1 MKGTKKYLLG
11 AVFVT
16 VIMTV
21 VCTVVCSVSLAGIR
35 EESFRSQLGLVAA
48 VREKYPELSDKE
60 IIDSISSPTD
70 TAKAEKMLRSYS
82 ITESDWFAV
91 PNEGNAAA
99 LIINTAALC
108 LLTGGIVFV
117 ILLFYDRRQKKL
129 TAELTDYLSRLNSGK
144 YDMDISSNGEDSFS
158 RLKNEIYRTTVRLR
172 EQSERSRQDKI
183 NLKNSISDISHQIKT
198 PLTSISVMLDRI
210 SEDRNLSGD
219 MRRALLTD
227 VKHSSNY
234 IISLVQSL
242 LTLSRLDAD
251 SITMKQEDV
260 SVGELLNLCI
270 ERTEIL
276 AELGNV
282 MVRADDCGDIT
293 MKCDKKWMSEAITN
307 ILKNCIEHTPPDG
320 LVTVSA
326 SQNKLF
332 TDINIRD
339 SGSGIPSDEL
349 PHIFQR
355 FYKGSGSDE
364 NSIGI
369 GLSLAKSII
378 EKNNGYISV
387 KSVVNEGS
395 SFVIRIFHHMQR
407 AH

>member
-1 MKGTKKYLLG
+1 MKGTKKYLFG
-11 AVFVT
+11 ALLVI

-21 VCTVVCSVSLAGIR
+21 ICGVVCSVSLARMR
-35 EESFRSQLGLVAA
+35 EESFRSQIGLVAA
-48 VREKYPELSDKE
+48 VREKYPDLSDKE

-70 TAKAEKMLRSYS
+70 TAETERMLRSYS
-82 ITESDWFAV
+82 ITKSDWLAL
-91 PNEGNAAA
+91 PNEENTAE
-99 LIINTAALC
+99 LIISGAVLC

-210 SEDRNLSGD
+210 SNDRD
-219 MRRALLTD
+219 MSNDIKRKLLTD

-251 SITMKQEDV
+251 SITMKHEDV
-260 SVGELLNLCI
+260 SVGELLGMCR

-276 AELGNV
+276 AELGEV
-282 MVRADDCGDIT
+282 TVKVQDCGNISL
-293 MKCDKKWMSEAITN
+293 KCDKKWMSEAITN
-307 ILKNCIEHTPPDG
+307 ILKNCIEHTPSG
-320 LVTVSA
+320 GYVTMSA

-332 TDINIRD
+332 TEITVRD
-339 SGSGIPSDEL
+339 TGNGIPKNEL
-349 PHIFQR
+349 PHIFER
-355 FYKGSGSDE
+355 FYKGSSSDE

-369 GLSLAKSII
+369 GLSLAKTII

-387 KSVVNEGS
+387 KSNVNEGS
-395 SFVIRIFHHMQR
+395 CFSLKIFHTV
-407 AH
+407 

>member
-11 AVFVT
+11 ALLVI

-21 VCTVVCSVSLAGIR
+21 ICGVVCSVSLAKIR
-35 EESFRSQLGLVAA
+35 EESFRSQIGLVAA
-48 VREKYPELSDKE
+48 VREKYPDLSDKE

-70 TAKAEKMLRSYS
+70 TAETERMLRSYS
-82 ITESDWFAV
+82 ITKSDWLAL
-91 PNEGNAAA
+91 PNEENTAE
-99 LIINTAALC
+99 LIISGAVLC

-210 SEDRNLSGD
+210 SNDRD
-219 MRRALLTD
+219 MSNDIKRKLLTD

-251 SITMKQEDV
+251 SITMKHEDV
-260 SVGELLNLCI
+260 SVGELLGMCR

-276 AELGNV
+276 AELGEV
-282 MVRADDCGDIT
+282 TVKVQDCGNISL
-293 MKCDKKWMSEAITN
+293 KCDKKWMSEAITN
-307 ILKNCIEHTPPDG
+307 ILKNCIEHTPSG
-320 LVTVSA
+320 GYVTMSS

-332 TDINIRD
+332 TEITVRD
-339 SGSGIPSDEL
+339 TGNGIPKNEL
-349 PHIFQR
+349 PHIFER
-355 FYKGSGSDE
+355 FYKGSCSDE

-369 GLSLAKSII
+369 GLSLAKTII

-387 KSVVNEGS
+387 KSNVNEGS
-395 SFVIRIFHHMQR
+395 CFSLKIFHTV
-407 AH
+407 

>member
-1 MKGTKKYLLG
+1 MKGTKKYLFG
-11 AVFVT
+11 ALIVM

-21 VCTVVCSVSLAGIR
+21 LCAVVCSVGLVKIR
-35 EESFRSQLGLVAA
+35 EESYRSQLGLVAA
-48 VREKYPELSDKE
+48 VREKYPDLSDKE

-70 TAKAEKMLRSYS
+70 TDKTEKMLRSYS
-82 ITESDWFAV
+82 ITESDWLAL

-99 LIINTAALC
+99 LVIGGTIIC
-108 LLTGGIVFV
+108 LLTGAALLL
-117 ILLFYDRRQKKL
+117 ILMLYDRRQKKL
-129 TAELTDYLSRLNSGK
+129 TEELTLYLSRLNHGE
-144 YDMDISSNGEDSFS
+144 YDLDISSNGEDAFS

-172 EQSERSRQDKI
+172 EQSESSRQDKI

-210 SEDRNLSGD
+210 SEDRD
-219 MRRALLTD
+219 MPEDIKRKLMTD
-227 VKHSSNY
+227 VRHSSNY

-251 SITMKQEDV
+251 AITMKQEEV
-260 SVGELLNLCI
+260 SVGELLGICR

-276 AELGNV
+276 AELGEV
-282 MVRADDCGDIT
+282 KVRVLRCGNFSLT
-293 MKCDKKWMSEAITN
+293 CDKKWMSEAITN
-307 ILKNCIEHTPPDG
+307 ILKNCIEHTQPG
-320 LVTVSA
+320 GCVTMSA

-332 TDINIRD
+332 TEITVKDN
-339 SGSGIPSDEL
+339 GSGIPADEL
-349 PHIFQR
+349 PHIFER

-369 GLSLAKSII
+369 GLSLAKTII

-387 KSVVNEGS
+387 KSKVAEGS
-395 SFVIRIFHHMQR
+395 CFTIKIFR
-407 AH
+407 AV

>member
-1 MKGTKKYLLG
+1 MKGTKKYLLV
-11 AVFVT
+11 ALLVM

-21 VCTVVCSVSLAGIR
+21 ICTVVCSVSLAKIR
-35 EESFRSQLGLVAA
+35 EESFRSQLGLVSA
-48 VREKYPELSDKE
+48 VREKYPDLSDKE

-70 TAKAEKMLRSYS
+70 TAEAEKMLRSYS
-82 ITESDWFAV
+82 ITESDWLAL

-99 LIINTAALC
+99 LIINTAALF

-144 YDMDISSNGEDSFS
+144 YDMEISSNGEDSFS
-158 RLKNEIYRTTVRLR
+158 RVKNEIYRTTVRLR
-172 EQSERSRQDKI
+172 EQSERSRQDKL

-210 SEDRNLSGD
+210 SNDRDMPEDIKRK
-219 MRRALLTD
+219 LLTD

-260 SVGELLNLCI
+260 SAGELFGICR

-276 AELGNV
+276 AELGAV
-282 MVRADDCGDIT
+282 AVRVQDCGNISL
-293 MKCDKKWMSEAITN
+293 KCDKKWMSEAITN

-320 LVTVSA
+320 FVTVSA

-332 TDINIRD
+332 TEIIISDNGR
-339 SGSGIPSDEL
+339 GIPKDEL
-349 PHIFQR
+349 PHIFER

-369 GLSLAKSII
+369 GLSLAKAII

-387 KSVVNEGS
+387 KSKVNEGS
-395 SFVIRIFHHMQR
+395 CFTIKIFC
-407 AH
+407 AV

>member
-11 AVFVT
+11 ALLVI

-21 VCTVVCSVSLAGIR
+21 ICGVVCSVSLAKIR
-35 EESFRSQLGLVAA
+35 EESFRSQIGLVAA
-48 VREKYPELSDKE
+48 VREKYPDLSDKE

-70 TAKAEKMLRSYS
+70 TAETERMLRSYS
-82 ITESDWFAV
+82 ITKNDWLAL
-91 PNEGNAAA
+91 PNEENTAE
-99 LIINTAALC
+99 LIISGAVLC

-129 TAELTDYLSRLNSGK
+129 TAELTDYLSCLNSGK

-210 SEDRNLSGD
+210 SNDRD
-219 MRRALLTD
+219 MSNDIKRKLLTD

-260 SVGELLNLCI
+260 SVGELLGMCR

-276 AELGNV
+276 AELGEV
-282 MVRADDCGDIT
+282 TVKVQDCGNISL
-293 MKCDKKWMSEAITN
+293 KCDKKWMSEAITN
-307 ILKNCIEHTPPDG
+307 ILKNCIEHTPSG
-320 LVTVSA
+320 GYVTMSA

-332 TDINIRD
+332 TEITVRD
-339 SGSGIPSDEL
+339 TGNGIPKNEL
-349 PHIFQR
+349 PHIFER
-355 FYKGSGSDE
+355 FYKGSCSDE

-369 GLSLAKSII
+369 GLSLAKTII

-387 KSVVNEGS
+387 KSNVNEGS
-395 SFVIRIFHHMQR
+395 CFSLKIFHTV
-407 AH
+407 

>member
-1 MKGTKKYLLG
+1 MKGTKKYLFG
-11 AVFVT
+11 ALLVI

-21 VCTVVCSVSLAGIR
+21 ICGVVCSVSLAR
-35 EESFRSQLGLVAA
+35 MTEESFRSQIGLVAA
-48 VREKYPELSDKE
+48 VREKYPDLSDKE

-70 TAKAEKMLRSYS
+70 TAETERMLRSYS
-82 ITESDWFAV
+82 ITKSDWLAL
-91 PNEGNAAA
+91 PNEENTAE
-99 LIINTAALC
+99 LIISGAVLC

-210 SEDRNLSGD
+210 SNDRD
-219 MRRALLTD
+219 MSNDIKRKLLTD

-260 SVGELLNLCI
+260 SVGELLGMCR

-276 AELGNV
+276 AELGEV
-282 MVRADDCGDIT
+282 TVKVQDCGNISL
-293 MKCDKKWMSEAITN
+293 KCDKKWMSEAITN
-307 ILKNCIEHTPPDG
+307 ILKNCIEYTPSG
-320 LVTVSA
+320 GYVTMSA

-332 TDINIRD
+332 TEITVRD
-339 SGSGIPSDEL
+339 TGNGIPKNEL
-349 PHIFQR
+349 PHIFER
-355 FYKGSGSDE
+355 FYNGSCSDE

-369 GLSLAKSII
+369 GLSLAKTII

-387 KSVVNEGS
+387 KSNVNEGS
-395 SFVIRIFHHMQR
+395 CFSLKIFHTV
-407 AH
+407 

>member
-11 AVFVT
+11 ALLVI

-21 VCTVVCSVSLAGIR
+21 ICGVVCSVSLAKIR
-35 EESFRSQLGLVAA
+35 EESFRSQIGLVAA
-48 VREKYPELSDKE
+48 VREKYPDLSDKE

-70 TAKAEKMLRSYS
+70 TAETERMLRSYS
-82 ITESDWFAV
+82 ITKSDWLAL
-91 PNEGNAAA
+91 PNEENTAE
-99 LIINTAALC
+99 LIISGAVLC

-129 TAELTDYLSRLNSGK
+129 TAELTDYLSRLNTGK

-172 EQSERSRQDKI
+172 EQNENSRQDKI

-210 SEDRNLSGD
+210 SEDRNMPED
-219 MRRALLTD
+219 IKRKLLTD

-251 SITMKQEDV
+251 SITMKHEDV
-260 SVGELLNLCI
+260 SVGELLGMCR

-276 AELGNV
+276 AELGEV
-282 MVRADDCGDIT
+282 TVKVQDCGNISL
-293 MKCDKKWMSEAITN
+293 KCDKKWMSEAITN
-307 ILKNCIEHTPPDG
+307 ILKNCIEHTPSG
-320 LVTVSA
+320 GYVTMSS

-332 TDINIRD
+332 TEITVRD
-339 SGSGIPSDEL
+339 TGNGIPKNEL
-349 PHIFQR
+349 PHIFER
-355 FYKGSGSDE
+355 FYKGSCSDE

-369 GLSLAKSII
+369 GLSLAKTII

-387 KSVVNEGS
+387 KSNVNEGS
-395 SFVIRIFHHMQR
+395 CFSLKIFHTV
-407 AH
+407 

>member
-1 MKGTKKYLLG
+1 MKGTKKYLFG
-11 AVFVT
+11 ALLVI

-21 VCTVVCSVSLAGIR
+21 ICGVVCSVSLARMR
-35 EESFRSQLGLVAA
+35 EESFRSQIGLVAA
-48 VREKYPELSDKE
+48 VREKYPDLSDKE

-70 TAKAEKMLRSYS
+70 TAETERMLRSYS
-82 ITESDWFAV
+82 ITKSDWLAL
-91 PNEGNAAA
+91 PNEENTAE
-99 LIINTAALC
+99 LIISGAVLC

-129 TAELTDYLSRLNSGK
+129 TAELTDYLSRLNTGK

-172 EQSERSRQDKI
+172 EQNENSRQDKI

-210 SEDRNLSGD
+210 SEDRNMPED
-219 MRRALLTD
+219 IKRKLLTD
-227 VKHSSNY
+227 VRHSSNY

-251 SITMKQEDV
+251 AITMKQEEV
-260 SVGELLNLCI
+260 SVGELLGMCR

-276 AELGNV
+276 AELGEV
-282 MVRADDCGDIT
+282 TVKVQDCGNISL
-293 MKCDKKWMSEAITN
+293 KCDKKWMSEAITN
-307 ILKNCIEHTPPDG
+307 ILKNCIEHTPSG
-320 LVTVSA
+320 GYVTVSA

-332 TDINIRD
+332 TEITVRD
-339 SGSGIPSDEL
+339 TGNGIPKNEL
-349 PHIFQR
+349 PHIFER
-355 FYKGSGSDE
+355 FYKGSSSDE

-369 GLSLAKSII
+369 GLSLAKTII

-387 KSVVNEGS
+387 KSKVNEGS
-395 SFVIRIFHHMQR
+395 CFSLKIFHNV
-407 AH
+407 

>member
-1 MKGTKKYLLG
+1 MKGTKKYLFG
-11 AVFVT
+11 ALLVI

-21 VCTVVCSVSLAGIR
+21 ICGVVCSVSLARMR
-35 EESFRSQLGLVAA
+35 EESFRSQIGLVAA
-48 VREKYPELSDKE
+48 VREKYPDLSDKE

-70 TAKAEKMLRSYS
+70 TAETERMLRSYS
-82 ITESDWFAV
+82 ITKSDWLAL
-91 PNEGNAAA
+91 PNEENTAE
-99 LIINTAALC
+99 LIISGAVLC

-210 SEDRNLSGD
+210 SNDRD
-219 MRRALLTD
+219 IPDVIKHKLLTD
-227 VKHSSNY
+227 VKYSSNY

-251 SITMKQEDV
+251 SITMKHEDV
-260 SVGELLNLCI
+260 SVGELLGMCR

-276 AELGNV
+276 AELGEV
-282 MVRADDCGDIT
+282 TVKVQDCGNISL
-293 MKCDKKWMSEAITN
+293 KCDKKWMSEAITN
-307 ILKNCIEHTPPDG
+307 ILKNCIEHTPSG
-320 LVTVSA
+320 GYVTMSA

-332 TDINIRD
+332 TEITVRD
-339 SGSGIPSDEL
+339 TGNGIPKNEL
-349 PHIFQR
+349 PHIFER
-355 FYKGSGSDE
+355 FYKGSCSDE

-369 GLSLAKSII
+369 GLSLAKTII

-387 KSVVNEGS
+387 KSNVNEGS
-395 SFVIRIFHHMQR
+395 CFSLKIFHTV
-407 AH
+407 

>member
-11 AVFVT
+11 ALLVI

-21 VCTVVCSVSLAGIR
+21 ICGVVCSVSLAKIR
-35 EESFRSQLGLVAA
+35 EESFRSQIGLVAA
-48 VREKYPELSDKE
+48 VREKYPDLSDKE

-70 TAKAEKMLRSYS
+70 TAETERMLRSYS
-82 ITESDWFAV
+82 ITKSDWLAL
-91 PNEGNAAA
+91 PNEENTAE
-99 LIINTAALC
+99 LIISGAVLC

-129 TAELTDYLSRLNSGK
+129 TAELTDYLSRLNTGK

-210 SEDRNLSGD
+210 SNDRD
-219 MRRALLTD
+219 MSKDIKRKLLTD

-260 SVGELLNLCI
+260 SVGELLGMCR

-276 AELGNV
+276 AELGEV
-282 MVRADDCGDIT
+282 TVKVQDCGNISL
-293 MKCDKKWMSEAITN
+293 KCDKKWMSEAITN
-307 ILKNCIEHTPPDG
+307 ILKNCIEHTPSG
-320 LVTVSA
+320 GYVTMSA

-332 TDINIRD
+332 TEITVRD
-339 SGSGIPSDEL
+339 TGNGIPKNEL
-349 PHIFQR
+349 PHIFER
-355 FYKGSGSDE
+355 FYKGSCSDE

-369 GLSLAKSII
+369 GLSLAKTII

-387 KSVVNEGS
+387 KSNVNEGS
-395 SFVIRIFHHMQR
+395 CFSLKIFHTV
-407 AH
+407 

>member
-1 MKGTKKYLLG
+1 MKGTKKYLFG
-11 AVFVT
+11 ALLVI

-21 VCTVVCSVSLAGIR
+21 ICGVVCSVSLARMR
-35 EESFRSQLGLVAA
+35 EESFRSQIGLVAA
-48 VREKYPELSDKE
+48 VREKYPDLSDKE

-70 TAKAEKMLRSYS
+70 TAETERMLRSYS
-82 ITESDWFAV
+82 ITKSDWLAL
-91 PNEGNAAA
+91 PNEENTAE
-99 LIINTAALC
+99 LIISGAVLC

-129 TAELTDYLSRLNSGK
+129 TAELTDYLSRLNTGK

-172 EQSERSRQDKI
+172 EQNENSRQDKI

-210 SEDRNLSGD
+210 SEDRNMPED
-219 MRRALLTD
+219 IKRKLLTD
-227 VKHSSNY
+227 VRHSSNY

-251 SITMKQEDV
+251 AITMKHEDV
-260 SVGELLNLCI
+260 SVGELLGMCR

-276 AELGNV
+276 AELGEV
-282 MVRADDCGDIT
+282 TVKVQDCGNISL
-293 MKCDKKWMSEAITN
+293 KCDKKWMSEAITN
-307 ILKNCIEHTPPDG
+307 ILKNCIEHTPSG
-320 LVTVSA
+320 GYVTVSA

-332 TDINIRD
+332 TEITVRD
-339 SGSGIPSDEL
+339 TGNGIPKNEL
-349 PHIFQR
+349 PHIFER
-355 FYKGSGSDE
+355 FYNGSCSDE

-369 GLSLAKSII
+369 GLSLAKTII

-387 KSVVNEGS
+387 KSNVNEGS
-395 SFVIRIFHHMQR
+395 CFSLKIFHTV
-407 AH
+407 

>member
-1 MKGTKKYLLG
+1 MKGTKKYLFG
-11 AVFVT
+11 ALLVI

-21 VCTVVCSVSLAGIR
+21 ICGVVCSVSLAKIR

-48 VREKYPELSDKE
+48 VREKYPDLSDKE

-70 TAKAEKMLRSYS
+70 TAESEKMLRSYS
-82 ITESDWFAV
+82 ITESDWLAL
-91 PNEGNAAA
+91 PNERNAAV
-99 LIINTAALC
+99 LIISGAALC
-108 LLTGGIVFV
+108 LLTGGLILG
-117 ILLFYDRRQKKL
+117 ILLIYGRRQKKL

-172 EQSERSRQDKI
+172 EQSESSRQDKI

-210 SEDRNLSGD
+210 SNDRDMPEDIK
-219 MRRALLTD
+219 RRLLTD

-260 SVGELLNLCI
+260 SVKELLKICS

-276 AELGNV
+276 AELGDV
-282 MVRADDCGDIT
+282 SVIVQDCGNFSLN
-293 MKCDKKWMSEAITN
+293 CDKKWMSEAITN
-307 ILKNCIEHTPPDG
+307 IIKNCNEHTTYG
-320 LVTVSA
+320 GMVTVSA

-332 TDINIRD
+332 TTIIIRD
-339 SGSGIPSDEL
+339 NGSGIPADEL
-349 PHIFQR
+349 PHIFER
-355 FYKGSGSDE
+355 FYKGEGSDE

-369 GLSLAKSII
+369 GLSLAKAII

-387 KSVVNEGS
+387 NSKVGEGS
-395 SFVIRIFHHMQR
+395 CFTVKVFHS
-407 AH
+407 A

>member
-1 MKGTKKYLLG
+1 MKGTKIYLLT
-11 AVFVT
+11 AFIVTLIIT
-16 VIMTV
+16 VI
-21 VCTVVCSVSLAGIR
+21 CTVVCSAGLARIR
-35 EESFRSQLGLVAA
+35 EESFRSQSGLVAA
-48 VREKYPELSDKE
+48 VREHYPELSDRE
-60 IIDSISSPTD
+60 IIDSLSSPTNTAD
-70 TAKAEKMLRSYS
+70 TERMLRSYS
-82 ITESDWFAV
+82 ITESDWLALL
-91 PNEGNAAA
+91 NEGNAAA

-108 LLTGGIVFV
+108 LLTGSLVFV
-117 ILLFYDRRQKKL
+117 IFLFYDRRQKRL
-129 TAELTDYLSRLNSGK
+129 TAELTDYLSRLNSDK

-172 EQSERSRQDKI
+172 EQSESSRQDKI

-210 SEDRNLSGD
+210 SNDRDMTEDIKRK
-219 MRRALLTD
+219 LLTD

-260 SVGELLNLCI
+260 SVGELLGICR

-276 AELGNV
+276 AELGEV
-282 MVRADDCGDIT
+282 KIRVQDCGNISL
-293 MKCDKKWMSEAITN
+293 KCDKKWMSESITN
-307 ILKNCIEHTPPDG
+307 ILKNCIEHTPPG
-320 LVTVSA
+320 EIVAVSA

-332 TDINIRD
+332 TEITVKDN
-339 SGSGIPSDEL
+339 GSGIPKDEL
-349 PHIFQR
+349 PHIFER

-369 GLSLAKSII
+369 GLSLAKTII

-387 KSVVNEGS
+387 NSKVGEGS
-395 SFVIRIFHHMQR
+395 CFTVKVFHS
-407 AH
+407 A

>member
-11 AVFVT
+11 ALLVI

-21 VCTVVCSVSLAGIR
+21 ICGVVCSVSLARMR
-35 EESFRSQLGLVAA
+35 EESFRSQIGLVAA
-48 VREKYPELSDKE
+48 VREKYPDLSDKE

-70 TAKAEKMLRSYS
+70 TAETERMLRSYS
-82 ITESDWFAV
+82 ITKSDWLALL
-91 PNEGNAAA
+91 NEENTAE
-99 LIINTAALC
+99 LIISGAVLC

-129 TAELTDYLSRLNSGK
+129 TAELTDYLSRLNTGK

-172 EQSERSRQDKI
+172 EQNENSRQDKI

-210 SEDRNLSGD
+210 SEDRNMPED
-219 MRRALLTD
+219 IKRKLLTD
-227 VKHSSNY
+227 VRHSSNY

-251 SITMKQEDV
+251 AITMKQEEV
-260 SVGELLNLCI
+260 SVGELLGMCR

-276 AELGNV
+276 AELGEV
-282 MVRADDCGDIT
+282 TVKVQDCGNISL
-293 MKCDKKWMSEAITN
+293 KCDKKWMSEAITN
-307 ILKNCIEHTPPDG
+307 ILKNCIEHTPSG
-320 LVTVSA
+320 GYVTVSA

-332 TDINIRD
+332 TEITVRD
-339 SGSGIPSDEL
+339 TGNGIPKNEL
-349 PHIFQR
+349 PHIFER
-355 FYKGSGSDE
+355 FYNGSCSDE

-369 GLSLAKSII
+369 GLSLAKTII

-387 KSVVNEGS
+387 KSNVNEGS
-395 SFVIRIFHHMQR
+395 CFSLKIFHTV
-407 AH
+407 

>member
-11 AVFVT
+11 ALLVI

-21 VCTVVCSVSLAGIR
+21 ICGVVCSVSLAKIR

-48 VREKYPELSDKE
+48 VREKYPDLSDKE

-70 TAKAEKMLRSYS
+70 TAETERMLRSYS
-82 ITESDWFAV
+82 ITKSDWLAL
-91 PNEGNAAA
+91 PNEENTAE
-99 LIINTAALC
+99 LIISGAVLC

-129 TAELTDYLSRLNSGK
+129 TAELTDYLSRLNTGK

-210 SEDRNLSGD
+210 SNDRD
-219 MRRALLTD
+219 MSNDIKRKLLTD

-260 SVGELLNLCI
+260 SVGELLGMCR

-276 AELGNV
+276 AELGEV
-282 MVRADDCGDIT
+282 TVKVQDCGNISL
-293 MKCDKKWMSEAITN
+293 KCDKKWMSEAITN
-307 ILKNCIEHTPPDG
+307 ILKNCIEHTPSG
-320 LVTVSA
+320 GYVTMSA

-332 TDINIRD
+332 TEITVRD
-339 SGSGIPSDEL
+339 TGNGIPKNEL
-349 PHIFQR
+349 PHIFER
-355 FYKGSGSDE
+355 FYKGSSSDE

-369 GLSLAKSII
+369 GLSLAKTII

-387 KSVVNEGS
+387 KSKVNEGS
-395 SFVIRIFHHMQR
+395 CFSLKIFHTV
-407 AH
+407 

>member
-11 AVFVT
+11 ALLVI

-21 VCTVVCSVSLAGIR
+21 ICGVVCSVSLAKIR
-35 EESFRSQLGLVAA
+35 EESFRSQIGLVAA
-48 VREKYPELSDKE
+48 VREKYPDLSDKE

-70 TAKAEKMLRSYS
+70 TAETERMLRSYS
-82 ITESDWFAV
+82 ITKSDWLALL
-91 PNEGNAAA
+91 NEENTAE
-99 LIINTAALC
+99 LIISGAVLC

-129 TAELTDYLSRLNSGK
+129 TAELTDYLSRLNTGK

-172 EQSERSRQDKI
+172 EQNENSRQDKI

-210 SEDRNLSGD
+210 SEDRNMPED
-219 MRRALLTD
+219 IKRKLLTD
-227 VKHSSNY
+227 VRHSSNY

-251 SITMKQEDV
+251 AITMKQEEV
-260 SVGELLNLCI
+260 SVGELLGMCR

-276 AELGNV
+276 AELGEV
-282 MVRADDCGDIT
+282 TVKVQDCGNISL
-293 MKCDKKWMSEAITN
+293 KCDKKWMSEAITN
-307 ILKNCIEHTPPDG
+307 ILKNCIEHTPSG
-320 LVTVSA
+320 GYVTMSA

-332 TDINIRD
+332 TEITVRD
-339 SGSGIPSDEL
+339 TGNGIPKNEL
-349 PHIFQR
+349 PHIFER
-355 FYKGSGSDE
+355 FYKGSCSDE

-369 GLSLAKSII
+369 GLSLAKTII

-387 KSVVNEGS
+387 KSNVNEGS
-395 SFVIRIFHHMQR
+395 CFSLKIFHTV
-407 AH
+407 

>member
-11 AVFVT
+11 ALLVI

-21 VCTVVCSVSLAGIR
+21 ICGVVCSVSLAKIR
-35 EESFRSQLGLVAA
+35 EESFRSQIGLVAA
-48 VREKYPELSDKE
+48 VREKYPDLSDKE

-70 TAKAEKMLRSYS
+70 TAETERMLRSYS
-82 ITESDWFAV
+82 ITKSDWLAL
-91 PNEGNAAA
+91 PNEENTAE
-99 LIINTAALC
+99 LIISGAVLC

-210 SEDRNLSGD
+210 SNDRD
-219 MRRALLTD
+219 MSNDIKRKLLTD

-251 SITMKQEDV
+251 SITMKHEDV
-260 SVGELLNLCI
+260 SVGELLGMCR

-276 AELGNV
+276 AELGEV
-282 MVRADDCGDIT
+282 TVKVQDCGNISL
-293 MKCDKKWMSEAITN
+293 KCDKKWMSEAITN
-307 ILKNCIEHTPPDG
+307 ILKNCIEHTPSG
-320 LVTVSA
+320 GYVTMSA

-332 TDINIRD
+332 TEITVRD
-339 SGSGIPSDEL
+339 TGNGIPKNEL
-349 PHIFQR
+349 PHIFER
-355 FYKGSGSDE
+355 FYNGSCSDE

-369 GLSLAKSII
+369 GLSLAKTII

-387 KSVVNEGS
+387 KSNVNEGS
-395 SFVIRIFHHMQR
+395 CFSLKIFHTV
-407 AH
+407 

>member
-11 AVFVT
+11 ALLVI

-21 VCTVVCSVSLAGIR
+21 ICGVVCSVSLAKIR
-35 EESFRSQLGLVAA
+35 EESFRSQIGLVAA
-48 VREKYPELSDKE
+48 VREKYPDLSDKE

-70 TAKAEKMLRSYS
+70 TAETERMLRSYS
-82 ITESDWFAV
+82 ITKSDWLALL
-91 PNEGNAAA
+91 NEENTAE
-99 LIINTAALC
+99 LIISGAILC

-129 TAELTDYLSRLNSGK
+129 TAELTDYLSRLNTGK

-172 EQSERSRQDKI
+172 EQNENSRQDKI

-210 SEDRNLSGD
+210 SEDRNMPED
-219 MRRALLTD
+219 IKRKLLTD
-227 VKHSSNY
+227 VRHSSNY

-251 SITMKQEDV
+251 AITMKQEEV
-260 SVGELLNLCI
+260 SVGELLGMCR

-276 AELGNV
+276 AELGEV
-282 MVRADDCGDIT
+282 TVKVQDCGNISL
-293 MKCDKKWMSEAITN
+293 KCDKKWMSEAITN
-307 ILKNCIEHTPPDG
+307 ILKNCIEHTPSG
-320 LVTVSA
+320 GYVTMSA

-332 TDINIRD
+332 TEITVRD
-339 SGSGIPSDEL
+339 TGNGIPKNEL
-349 PHIFQR
+349 PHIFER
-355 FYKGSGSDE
+355 FYKGSCSDE

-369 GLSLAKSII
+369 GLSLAKTII

-387 KSVVNEGS
+387 KSNVNEGS
-395 SFVIRIFHHMQR
+395 CFSLKIFHTV
-407 AH
+407 

>member
-11 AVFVT
+11 ALLVI

-21 VCTVVCSVSLAGIR
+21 ICGVVCSVSLAKIR
-35 EESFRSQLGLVAA
+35 EESFRSQIGLVAA
-48 VREKYPELSDKE
+48 VREKYPDLSDKE

-70 TAKAEKMLRSYS
+70 TAE
-82 ITESDWFAV
+82 
-91 PNEGNAAA
+91 
-99 LIINTAALC
+99 LIISGAVLC

-210 SEDRNLSGD
+210 SNDRD
-219 MRRALLTD
+219 MSNDIKRKLLTD

-251 SITMKQEDV
+251 SITMKHEDV
-260 SVGELLNLCI
+260 SVGELLGMCR

-276 AELGNV
+276 AELGEV
-282 MVRADDCGDIT
+282 TVKVQDCGNISL
-293 MKCDKKWMSEAITN
+293 KCDKKWMSEAITN
-307 ILKNCIEHTPPDG
+307 ILKNCIEHTPSG
-320 LVTVSA
+320 GYVTMSA

-332 TDINIRD
+332 TEITVRD
-339 SGSGIPSDEL
+339 TGNGIPKNEL
-349 PHIFQR
+349 PHIFER
-355 FYKGSGSDE
+355 FYKGSCSDE

-369 GLSLAKSII
+369 GLSLAKTII

-387 KSVVNEGS
+387 KSNVNEGS
-395 SFVIRIFHHMQR
+395 CFSLKIFHTV
-407 AH
+407 

>member
-1 MKGTKKYLLG
+1 MKGTKKYLFG
-11 AVFVT
+11 ALLVI

-21 VCTVVCSVSLAGIR
+21 ICGVVCSVSLAKIR
-35 EESFRSQLGLVAA
+35 EESFRSQIGLVAA
-48 VREKYPELSDKE
+48 VREKYPDLSDKE

-70 TAKAEKMLRSYS
+70 TAETERMLRSYS
-82 ITESDWFAV
+82 ITKSDWLAL
-91 PNEGNAAA
+91 PNEENTAE
-99 LIINTAALC
+99 LIISGAVLC

-129 TAELTDYLSRLNSGK
+129 TAELTDYLSRLNTGK

-210 SEDRNLSGD
+210 SNDRD
-219 MRRALLTD
+219 MSNDIKRKLLTD

-251 SITMKQEDV
+251 SITMKHEDV
-260 SVGELLNLCI
+260 SVGGLLGMCRK
-270 ERTEIL
+270 RTEIL
-276 AELGNV
+276 AELGEV
-282 MVRADDCGDIT
+282 TVKVQDCGNISL
-293 MKCDKKWMSEAITN
+293 KCDKKWMSEAITN
-307 ILKNCIEHTPPDG
+307 ILKNCIEHTPSG
-320 LVTVSA
+320 GYVTMSA

-332 TDINIRD
+332 TEITVRD
-339 SGSGIPSDEL
+339 TGNGIPKNEL
-349 PHIFQR
+349 PHIFER
-355 FYKGSGSDE
+355 FYKGSSSDE

-369 GLSLAKSII
+369 GLSLAKTII

-387 KSVVNEGS
+387 KSNVNEGS
-395 SFVIRIFHHMQR
+395 CFSLKIFHTV
-407 AH
+407 

>member
-11 AVFVT
+11 ALLVI

-21 VCTVVCSVSLAGIR
+21 ICGVVCSVSLAKIR
-35 EESFRSQLGLVAA
+35 EESFRSQIGLVAA
-48 VREKYPELSDKE
+48 VREKYPDLSDKE

-70 TAKAEKMLRSYS
+70 TAETERMLRSYS
-82 ITESDWFAV
+82 ITKSDWLAL
-91 PNEGNAAA
+91 PNEENTAE
-99 LIINTAALC
+99 LIISGAVLC

-210 SEDRNLSGD
+210 SNDRD
-219 MRRALLTD
+219 MSNDIKRKLLTD

-251 SITMKQEDV
+251 SITMKHEDV
-260 SVGELLNLCI
+260 SVGELLGMCR

-276 AELGNV
+276 AELGEV
-282 MVRADDCGDIT
+282 TVKVQDCGNISL
-293 MKCDKKWMSEAITN
+293 KCDKKWMSEAITN
-307 ILKNCIEHTPPDG
+307 ILKNCIEHTPSG
-320 LVTVSA
+320 GYVTMSA

-332 TDINIRD
+332 TEITVRD
-339 SGSGIPSDEL
+339 TGNGIPKNEL
-349 PHIFQR
+349 PHIFER
-355 FYKGSGSDE
+355 FYNGSCSDE
-364 NSIGI
+364 NSVGI
-369 GLSLAKSII
+369 GLSLAKTII

-387 KSVVNEGS
+387 KSNVNEGS
-395 SFVIRIFHHMQR
+395 CFSLKIFHTV
-407 AH
+407 

>member
-11 AVFVT
+11 ALLVI

-21 VCTVVCSVSLAGIR
+21 ICGVVCSVSLAKIR
-35 EESFRSQLGLVAA
+35 EESFRSQIGLVAA
-48 VREKYPELSDKE
+48 VREKYPDLSDKE

-70 TAKAEKMLRSYS
+70 TAETERMLRSYS
-82 ITESDWFAV
+82 ITKSDWLAL
-91 PNEGNAAA
+91 PNEENTAE
-99 LIINTAALC
+99 LIISGAVLC

-129 TAELTDYLSRLNSGK
+129 TADLTDYLSRLNSGK

-210 SEDRNLSGD
+210 SNDRD
-219 MRRALLTD
+219 MSNDIKRKLLTD

-251 SITMKQEDV
+251 SITMKHEDV
-260 SVGELLNLCI
+260 SVGELLGMCR

-276 AELGNV
+276 AELGEV
-282 MVRADDCGDIT
+282 TVKVQDCGNISL
-293 MKCDKKWMSEAITN
+293 KCDKKWMSEAITN
-307 ILKNCIEHTPPDG
+307 ILKNCIEHTPSG
-320 LVTVSA
+320 GYVTMSA

-332 TDINIRD
+332 TEITVRD
-339 SGSGIPSDEL
+339 TGNGIPKNEL
-349 PHIFQR
+349 PHIFER
-355 FYKGSGSDE
+355 FYNGSCSDE

-369 GLSLAKSII
+369 GLSLAKTII

-387 KSVVNEGS
+387 KSNVNEGS
-395 SFVIRIFHHMQR
+395 CFSLKIFHTV
-407 AH
+407 

>member
-1 MKGTKKYLLG
+1 MKGSKKFLFG
-11 AVFVT
+11 AMLVT
-16 VIMTV
+16 IIMTIICAA
-21 VCTVVCSVSLAGIR
+21 VCYVGLAGIK

-60 IIDSISSPTD
+60 IIDSFSSTTN
-70 TAKAEKMLRSYS
+70 TAEAEKMLRSYS
-82 ITESDWFAV
+82 ITENDWLAL

-117 ILLFYDRRQKKL
+117 ILLFYDRRQKRL

-210 SEDRNLSGD
+210 SEDSNMPKGIKRK
-219 MRRALLTD
+219 LLTD

-242 LTLSRLDAD
+242 LTLSRFDAD
-251 SITMKQEDV
+251 SITMKQENV
-260 SVGELLNLCI
+260 SVGELLGICI
-270 ERTEIL
+270 DRTEIL
-276 AELGNV
+276 AELGEVKVNV
-282 MVRADDCGDIT
+282 QDCENIIL
-293 MKCDKKWMSEAITN
+293 KCDKKWMSEAITN
-307 ILKNCIEHTPPDG
+307 ILKNCIEHTPPGGIVD
-320 LVTVSA
+320 VSA
-326 SQNKLF
+326 LQNKLF
-332 TDINIRD
+332 REIIINDNGR
-339 SGSGIPSDEL
+339 GIPADEL
-349 PHIFQR
+349 THIFER

-369 GLSLAKSII
+369 GLSLAKTII

-387 KSVVNEGS
+387 KSKVAEGS
-395 SFVIRIFHHMQR
+395 CFTIKVFHSV
-407 AH
+407 

>member
-1 MKGTKKYLLG
+1 MKGTKIYLLT
-11 AVFVT
+11 AFIIT
-16 VIMTV
+16 LIMTV
-21 VCTVVCSVSLAGIR
+21 ICTVVCSAGLAKIR
-35 EESFRSQLGLVAA
+35 EESFHSQSGLVAA
-48 VREKYPELSDKE
+48 VREHYPELSDRE
-60 IIDSISSPTD
+60 IIDSLSSPTNTAD
-70 TAKAEKMLRSYS
+70 TERMLRSYS
-82 ITESDWFAV
+82 ITESDWLAL
-91 PNEGNAAA
+91 PNENNAAA
-99 LIINTAALC
+99 LIISIMALC
-108 LLTGGIVFV
+108 LLMGFLFLGIL
-117 ILLFYDRRQKKL
+117 ILYDRRQKKM

-144 YDMDISSNGEDSFS
+144 YDMEISSNGEDGFS

-210 SEDRNLSGD
+210 SNDRD
-219 MRRALLTD
+219 MPENIKRRLLTD

-260 SVGELLNLCI
+260 SVKELLKICS

-276 AELGNV
+276 AELGDV
-282 MVRADDCGDIT
+282 SVIVQDCGNISLN
-293 MKCDKKWMSEAITN
+293 CNKKWMSEAITN
-307 ILKNCIEHTPPDG
+307 ILKNCIEHTKSG
-320 LVTVSA
+320 GMVTVSA

-332 TDINIRD
+332 TTIIIRD
-339 SGSGIPSDEL
+339 NGSGIPADEL
-349 PHIFQR
+349 PHIFER

-369 GLSLAKSII
+369 GLSLAKAII

-387 KSVVNEGS
+387 NSKVGEGS
-395 SFVIRIFHHMQR
+395 CFTVKTFHTIAM
-407 AH
+407 

>member
-1 MKGTKKYLLG
+1 MKGTKKYLFG
-11 AVFVT
+11 ALLVI

-21 VCTVVCSVSLAGIR
+21 ICGVVCSVSLARMR
-35 EESFRSQLGLVAA
+35 EESFRSQIGLVAA
-48 VREKYPELSDKE
+48 VREKYPDLSDKE

-70 TAKAEKMLRSYS
+70 TAETEIMLRCYS
-82 ITESDWFAV
+82 ITKSDWLAL
-91 PNEGNAAA
+91 PNEENTAE
-99 LIINTAALC
+99 LIISGAVLC

-129 TAELTDYLSRLNSGK
+129 TAELTDYLSRLNTGK

-210 SEDRNLSGD
+210 SNDRD
-219 MRRALLTD
+219 MSNDIKRKLLTD

-251 SITMKQEDV
+251 SITMKHEDV
-260 SVGELLNLCI
+260 SVGELLGMCR

-276 AELGNV
+276 AELGEV
-282 MVRADDCGDIT
+282 TVKVQDCGNISL
-293 MKCDKKWMSEAITN
+293 KCDKKWMSEAITN
-307 ILKNCIEHTPPDG
+307 ILKNCIEHTPSG
-320 LVTVSA
+320 GYVTMSA

-332 TDINIRD
+332 TEITVRD
-339 SGSGIPSDEL
+339 TGNGIPKNEL
-349 PHIFQR
+349 PHIFER
-355 FYKGSGSDE
+355 FYKGSSSDE

-369 GLSLAKSII
+369 GLSLAKTII

-387 KSVVNEGS
+387 KSNVNEGS
-395 SFVIRIFHHMQR
+395 CFSLKIFHTV
-407 AH
+407 

>member
-11 AVFVT
+11 ALLVI

-21 VCTVVCSVSLAGIR
+21 ICGVVCSVSLAKIR
-35 EESFRSQLGLVAA
+35 EESFRSQIGLVAA
-48 VREKYPELSDKE
+48 VREKYPDLSDKE

-70 TAKAEKMLRSYS
+70 TAETERMLRSYS
-82 ITESDWFAV
+82 ITKSDWLAL
-91 PNEGNAAA
+91 PNEENTAE
-99 LIINTAALC
+99 LIISGAVLC

-210 SEDRNLSGD
+210 SNDRD
-219 MRRALLTD
+219 MSNDIKRKLLTD

-251 SITMKQEDV
+251 SITMKHEDV
-260 SVGELLNLCI
+260 SVGELLGMCR

-276 AELGNV
+276 AELGEV
-282 MVRADDCGDIT
+282 TVKVQDCGNISL
-293 MKCDKKWMSEAITN
+293 KCDKKWMSEAITN
-307 ILKNCIEHTPPDG
+307 ILKNCIEHTPSG
-320 LVTVSA
+320 GYVTVSA

-332 TDINIRD
+332 TEITVRD
-339 SGSGIPSDEL
+339 TGNGIPKNEL
-349 PHIFQR
+349 PHIFER
-355 FYKGSGSDE
+355 FYNGSCSDE
-364 NSIGI
+364 NSVGI
-369 GLSLAKSII
+369 GLSLAKTII

-387 KSVVNEGS
+387 KSNVNEGS
-395 SFVIRIFHHMQR
+395 CFSLKIFHTV
-407 AH
+407 

>member
-1 MKGTKKYLLG
+1 MKGTKIYLLT
-11 AVFVT
+11 AFIVTLIIT
-16 VIMTV
+16 VI
-21 VCTVVCSVSLAGIR
+21 CTVVCSAGLARIR
-35 EESFRSQLGLVAA
+35 EESFRSQSGLVAA
-48 VREKYPELSDKE
+48 VREHYPGLSDRE
-60 IIDSISSPTD
+60 IIDSLSSPTNTAD
-70 TAKAEKMLRSYS
+70 TERMLRSYS
-82 ITESDWFAV
+82 ITESDWLALL
-91 PNEGNAAA
+91 NEGNAAA
-99 LIINTAALC
+99 LIISIMALC
-108 LLTGGIVFV
+108 LLMGCLFLGIL
-117 ILLFYDRRQKKL
+117 ILYDRRQKKM

-144 YDMDISSNGEDSFS
+144 YDMDISSNGEDGFS

-172 EQSERSRQDKI
+172 EQSESSRQDKI

-210 SEDRNLSGD
+210 SNDRDMTEDIKRK
-219 MRRALLTD
+219 LLTD

-260 SVGELLNLCI
+260 SVGELLGICR

-276 AELGNV
+276 AELGEV
-282 MVRADDCGDIT
+282 KIRVQDCGNISL
-293 MKCDKKWMSEAITN
+293 KCDKKWMSESITN
-307 ILKNCIEHTPPDG
+307 ILKNCIEHTPPG
-320 LVTVSA
+320 EIVAVSA

-332 TDINIRD
+332 TEITVKDN
-339 SGSGIPSDEL
+339 GSGIPKDEL
-349 PHIFQR
+349 PHIFER

-369 GLSLAKSII
+369 GLSLAKTII

-387 KSVVNEGS
+387 NSKVGEGS
-395 SFVIRIFHHMQR
+395 CFTVKVFHS
-407 AH
+407 A

>member
-1 MKGTKKYLLG
+1 MKGTKKYLLT
-11 AVFVT
+11 ALLVM

-21 VCTVVCSVSLAGIR
+21 ICTVVCSVSLAKIR

-48 VREKYPELSDKE
+48 VREKYPDLSDKE

-70 TAKAEKMLRSYS
+70 TAEAERMLRSYS
-82 ITESDWFAV
+82 ITESDWLAL
-91 PNEGNAAA
+91 PNEGNAVT
-99 LIINTAALC
+99 LIINTAAFC
-108 LLTGGIVFV
+108 LLTGGLVLG
-117 ILLFYDRRQKKL
+117 ILLLYDRRQKRL

-210 SEDRNLSGD
+210 SNDRDMPEDIKRK
-219 MRRALLTD
+219 LLTD

-242 LTLSRLDAD
+242 LTLSRFDAD
-251 SITMKQEDV
+251 SITMKQEEI
-260 SVGELLNLCI
+260 SVGELFGICR

-276 AELGNV
+276 AELGEV
-282 MVRADDCGDIT
+282 KVRVQDCENISL
-293 MKCDKKWMSEAITN
+293 KCDKKWMSEAITN
-307 ILKNCIEHTPPDG
+307 ILKNCIEHTPPG
-320 LVTVSA
+320 GYVILSA

-332 TDINIRD
+332 TKITVRD
-339 SGSGIPSDEL
+339 NGSGIPKNEL
-349 PHIFQR
+349 PHIFER

-369 GLSLAKSII
+369 GLSLAKAII

-387 KSVVNEGS
+387 KSKVSEGS
-395 SFVIRIFHHMQR
+395 CFMIKVLHSV
-407 AH
+407 